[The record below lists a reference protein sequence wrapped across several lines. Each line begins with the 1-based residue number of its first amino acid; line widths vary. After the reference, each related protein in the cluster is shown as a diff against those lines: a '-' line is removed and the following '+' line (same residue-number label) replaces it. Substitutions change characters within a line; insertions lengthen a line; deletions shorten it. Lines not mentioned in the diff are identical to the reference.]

1 MRYCALLSG
10 EHDSLPRAE
19 LLSVI
24 GTEGDYTVE
33 GSLGRLLIVE
43 AEELDASRLAMT
55 HETGKVLARIGLED
69 LDGLGEAVPDF
80 EGSFAVRVRN
90 AGERN
95 LELEREIGS
104 VIQDVSGQEVDL
116 EEPDVRFRV
125 HVHDGEAVLY
135 RVLEDIDTG
144 AFEGRRSHLRP
155 FSSPVSL
162 HPKLARAMVN
172 LTGLARGDAV
182 LDPMCGTG
190 GILIEAGLIGM
201 EVHGRDIEDEMVEG
215 CRENL
220 AAFDVDGTIEQGA
233 IGELA
238 GTFDAEVDAVVS
250 DLPYGRASPK
260 EGEDLVET
268 FLEQARTVCDG
279 PIVVMTDRE
288 EIDGHDPEF
297 SIYVHKSLSRHLY
310 VVPQGAEP
318 LKPLDAT
325 TGTGP

>member
-10 EHDSLPRAE
+10 EHESLPRAE

-24 GTEGDYTVE
+24 GVGDEGWE
-33 GSLGRLLIVE
+33 LEAALGRLLIVE
-43 AEELDASRLAMT
+43 ADGLEGSRLAMT
-55 HETGKVLARIGLED
+55 HETGEVLVRTGLED
-69 LDGLGEAVPDF
+69 LDRLREAVPAF
-80 EGSFAVRVRN
+80 EGAFAVRVRN
-90 AGERN
+90 AGDRN
-95 LELEREIGS
+95 LEREIGS
-104 VIQDVSGQEVDL
+104 MIQDVSGEEVDL
-116 EEPDVRFRV
+116 EEPDVWFRV
-125 HVHDGEAVLY
+125 HVHEDEAVLY
-135 RVLEDIDTG
+135 RLLEDIDTG

-172 LTGLARGDAV
+172 LAGLERGDAV

-201 EVHGRDIEDEMVEG
+201 EVHGRDIETEMIEG
-215 CRENL
+215 CRKNL
-220 AAFDVDGTIEQGA
+220 SAFDVDGDIRQGA
-233 IGELA
+233 IGDLD
-238 GTFDAEVDAVVS
+238 GSFDADVDAVVS

-260 EGEDLVET
+260 EGDGLVRT
-268 FLEQARTVCDG
+268 FLEQARQVCDG
-279 PIVVMTDRE
+279 PIVVMTDRV
-288 EIDGHDPEF
+288 EIEGREPDF

-310 VVPQGAEP
+310 VVEQGAEP